1 MKRPINETDFGIIS
15 LTTQELLTLPA
26 ADRDFLL
33 AASFIV
39 NDIRFYWS
47 MMARSPIDAIGND
60 LKTMQLIRQLWSM
73 RKLASVIYE
82 AHLTLNGFCN
92 KLDLVKEAVQSD
104 IRIIKETESR
114 SKMRDVAH
122 AFRNMSAHHFSSE
135 GLGFDL
141 GNFDLTAEHRIFAHI
156 QTGNSISELAE
167 QIFTIP
173 KIKEI
178 APEASVDDLHHWC
191 MACSGSIMQF
201 CNVITAKIIMRT
213 FPDQSYSVQSINT
226 EMEAYSKEHRWPLFL
241 VI

>member
-1 MKRPINETDFGIIS
+1 MKEPIDETDFGVVT
-15 LTTQELLTLPA
+15 LTTQELLALPA

-39 NDIRFYWS
+39 NDVRFYWS

-73 RKLASVIYE
+73 RKLASVIHE

-92 KLDLVKEAVQSD
+92 KLDLVKEAVQSN
-104 IRIIKETESR
+104 IRIIDEAESR
-114 SKMRDVAH
+114 SKIKDVAF
-122 AFRNMSAHHFSSE
+122 AFRNMSAHHFSGD

-141 GNFDLTAEHRIFAHI
+141 SNFDLTAEHRIFAHV
-156 QTGNSISELAE
+156 QTGNSISEIAE
-167 QIFTIP
+167 QVFTLP
-173 KIKEI
+173 KMREI

-191 MACSGSIMQF
+191 MKCSGSIMEF
-201 CNVITAKIIMRT
+201 CNIITAKIIMRA
-213 FPDQSYSVQSINT
+213 FPDQGYSMQSINT
-226 EMEAYSKEHRWPLFL
+226 EMEAHPKEHRWPLFL